1 MEDIIVIGAGPAGVL
16 AALRRADLGA
26 RTVLVARS
34 EFGGM
39 AANDGPVPVRMFAP
53 CGRLIREAWLLGEY
67 GIAVG
72 ELVLDYCAWLRA
84 CARWSTM
91 CVRIPP
97 YAGSSTPWPSAA
109 CGFHMA
115 AQYSMG
121 LTVRDQLT
129 KTELATVDN
138 RARSRVEA
146 YNVGDDVACFTGL
159 FFGKVSLGIFRVREA
174 GGRILPVPG
183 WASSDCTRHWQ
194 PLRIPTVLPAER
206 ASSVQ

>member
-1 MEDIIVIGAGPAGVL
+1 
-16 AALRRADLGA
+16 
-26 RTVLVARS
+26 
-34 EFGGM
+34 
-39 AANDGPVPVRMFAP
+39 
-53 CGRLIREAWLLGEY
+53 
-67 GIAVG
+67 
-72 ELVLDYCAWLRA
+72 
-84 CARWSTM
+84 
-91 CVRIPP
+91 
-97 YAGSSTPWPSAA
+97 
-109 CGFHMA
+109 MA

-183 WASSDCTRHWQ
+183 WASSDRTRHWQ